1 MLSLFLVL
9 ALPPREEAKRR
20 QGNPE
25 LISPLRPGVRTG
37 YTRISRRRTRRVGCA
52 TRQTRLLN

>member
-25 LISPLRPGVRTG
+25 LISLLRPGDRSR
-37 YTRISRRRTRRVGCA
+37 YTRISRRQPKRGGGGFPPNNA
-52 TRQTRLLN
+52 PK

>member
-9 ALPPREEAKRR
+9 APPPREEAKRR

-25 LISPLRPGVRTG
+25 LISQLRPGDRSR
-37 YTRISRRRTRRVGCA
+37 YTRISRRRTRRGGCA
-52 TRQTRLLN
+52 TRQTRLL

>member
-25 LISPLRPGVRTG
+25 LISLLRPGTG
-37 YTRISRRRTRRVGCA
+37 AATPAFRDVSRSAAGA
-52 TRQTRLLN
+52 LSG

>member
-9 ALPPREEAKRR
+9 APPPREEAKRR

-25 LISPLRPGVRTG
+25 FVSPLRPGVRSG
-37 YTRISRRRTRRVGCA
+37 YTPNFATSAGARRVRYLSNEA
-52 TRQTRLLN
+52 T